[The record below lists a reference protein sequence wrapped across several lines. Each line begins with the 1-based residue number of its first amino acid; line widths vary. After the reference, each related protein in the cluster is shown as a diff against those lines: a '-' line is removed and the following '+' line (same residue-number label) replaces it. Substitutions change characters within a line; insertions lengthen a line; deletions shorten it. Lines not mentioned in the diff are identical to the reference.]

1 MSNSKDAVRKILD
14 AVKADK
20 RTSLTAPEG
29 KLVCDAYGIPVPK
42 EGVAKSAA
50 EAAKIAT
57 DMGFPVVMKIVS
69 PDILHKTEAGG
80 VMVGVKTAA
89 DAEKNY
95 ATILANAK
103 KYKADAKIEGIQVQQ
118 MLLGGQEVI
127 IGAVTDGSFGK
138 LVAFGLGGVLVEVLK
153 DITFRLAPATKED
166 ALSMLDGIQAHE
178 MLKGVRGS
186 DPANRDAI
194 ADIIVNVSKLI
205 TDFPEIAEM
214 DLNPVFATKSNAIA
228 ADVRIVVDFEP
239 KPPRP
244 RPNHDDIVRQ
254 MNRIM
259 KPKSVAVIGASA
271 ENGKIGNS
279 VMKNLINGGYKG
291 EIYPIHPKADEIM
304 GKKVYKSVKDVP
316 GEVDIAV
323 FAIPANFVAGALIEC
338 GEKKVV
344 GAILIPSG
352 YAETGN
358 IKGQEEIQA
367 IGQKYG
373 IRLMGPNIYGF
384 YYTHANLCATFC
396 TAYDVKGSAALSSQS
411 GGIGMAIIGFSR
423 SAKMGVSAI
432 VGLGNKSDIDE
443 DDLLTFFEQDDNTQI
458 IAQHCEDLKDGRA
471 FAEVAKRVSK
481 KKPIVVLKAGRTSA
495 GAKAASSHTGALA
508 GNDKI
513 YEDVFNQSG
522 VIRAR
527 SLRDMLEFARGIPVL
542 PTPKGENVVIITG
555 AGGSGVLLSD
565 ACIDNNLQ
573 ADDDPAGSR
582 CGVPQVHPAVRR
594 GRQPGR
600 HHRRRA
606 ADHLRQHRQAR
617 ARRPAH
623 PFADPRLLAHHRDA
637 ADGVCEEHGRGEERD
652 EGQGHREA
660 DRGLAGRRHRGR
672 GSRRLSLPERHRRLR
687 LLDRN
692 SGRGARR
699 EVQVGA
705 RRGPAVSVNSS
716 HSGMRAS
723 RGPGMRIPGSRCAR
737 TGMHGNQA
745 RFAFQPSRCH
755 RPIQRRGDGE
765 AGAGRQRIDHEIL
778 KSGMPARRPELQNL
792 DHADHHDGDRCR
804 EQPVPR
810 IGQAEASP
818 TRTKASACS
827 PSWPRS
833 ECGRKRG
840 GPSVAKVTAAAR
852 SQAMI
857 LRMMVIATG

>member
-1 MSNSKDAVRKILD
+1 MSNPKDAVRKVLD

-80 VMVGVKTAA
+80 VIVGVKTAG
-89 DAEKNY
+89 DAEKSY
-95 ATILANAK
+95 STILANAK
-103 KYKADAKIEGIQVQQ
+103 KYKSDAKIEGIQVQQ

-138 LVAFGLGGVLVEVLK
+138 LVAFGLGRVLVEVLK
-153 DITFRLAPATKED
+153 DITFRLAPATKQD

-186 DPANRDAI
+186 DPVNRDAI
-194 ADIIVNVSKLI
+194 TDIIVNVSRLI
-205 TDFPEIAEM
+205 SDFPEIAEM
-214 DLNPVFATKSNAIA
+214 DLNPVFATKTNSIA
-228 ADVRIVVDFEP
+228 ADVRIVVDFAP

-279 VMKNLINGGYKG
+279 VMKNLTNGGYKG
-291 EIYPIHPKADEIM
+291 EIYPIHPKAEEIL
-304 GKKVYKSVKDVP
+304 GKKVYKSVKDIP

-323 FAIPANFVAGALIEC
+323 FAIPASLVAGALIEC

-358 IKGQEEIQA
+358 MKGQEEIQA

-443 DDLLTFFEQDDNTQI
+443 DDLLTFFEQDDNTHI

-565 ACIDNNLQ
+565 ACIDNKLSLMTIPPDLDAAFRKFIPPFGAAGNPVDITGGEPPITYVNTVKLGLE
-573 ADDDPAGSR
+573 DPRIHALILGYWHTIVTPPMVFARNMVEVKNEMKAKGIEKPIVASLAGDIE
-582 CGVPQVHPAVRR
+582 VEE
-594 GRQPGR
+594 
-600 HHRRRA
+600 A
-606 ADHLRQHRQAR
+606 ADYLYQNGIVAY
-617 ARRPAH
+617 AYSTEIPVAVLG
-623 PFADPRLLAHHRDA
+623 AKYKWA
-637 ADGVCEEHGRGEERD
+637 
-652 EGQGHREA
+652 
-660 DRGLAGRRHRGR
+660 
-672 GSRRLSLPERHRRLR
+672 
-687 LLDRN
+687 
-692 SGRGARR
+692 RGA
-699 EVQVGA
+699 G
-705 RRGPAVSVNSS
+705 
-716 HSGMRAS
+716 
-723 RGPGMRIPGSRCAR
+723 
-737 TGMHGNQA
+737 
-745 RFAFQPSRCH
+745 
-755 RPIQRRGDGE
+755 
-765 AGAGRQRIDHEIL
+765 L
-778 KSGMPARRPELQNL
+778 L
-792 DHADHHDGDRCR
+792 
-804 EQPVPR
+804 
-810 IGQAEASP
+810 
-818 TRTKASACS
+818 
-827 PSWPRS
+827 
-833 ECGRKRG
+833 
-840 GPSVAKVTAAAR
+840 
-852 SQAMI
+852 
-857 LRMMVIATG
+857 

>member
-1 MSNSKDAVRKILD
+1 MSHSKDAVRKILD

-20 RTSLTAPEG
+20 RSSLTAPEG

-42 EGVAKSAA
+42 EGVAKSAT
-50 EAAKIAT
+50 EAVKLASG
-57 DMGFPVVMKIVS
+57 MGFPVVMKIVS

-80 VMVGVKTAA
+80 VMVGVKTA
-89 DAEKNY
+89 DDVEKNY

-103 KYKADAKIEGIQVQQ
+103 KYKSDAKIEGIQVQQ

-153 DITFRLAPATKED
+153 DITFRMAPATKED
-166 ALSMLDGIQAHE
+166 ALSMLDGIQAAE

-194 ADIIVNVSKLI
+194 AGIIVNVSQLI
-205 TDFPEIAEM
+205 TDFPEISEM
-214 DLNPVFATKSNAIA
+214 DLNPVFATKSDAIA
-228 ADVRIVVDFEP
+228 ADVRIVVDFDP

-271 ENGKIGNS
+271 ETGKIGNS

-291 EIYPIHPKADEIM
+291 EIYPIHPKADEIL
-304 GKKVYKSVKDVP
+304 GKKVYKSVKDIP

-323 FAIPANFVAGALIEC
+323 FAIPASLVAGALTEC

-358 IKGQEEIQA
+358 MKGQEEIQA

-565 ACIDNNLQ
+565 ACIDNKLSLMQIPPDLDAAFRKFIPPFGAAGNPVDITGGEPPITYVNTVKLGLE
-573 ADDDPAGSR
+573 DPRIHSLILGYWHTIVTPPMVFAKNMVEVKNAMKAKGIEKPIVASLAGDIE
-582 CGVPQVHPAVRR
+582 VEE
-594 GRQPGR
+594 
-600 HHRRRA
+600 A
-606 ADHLRQHRQAR
+606 ADYLYQNGIVAY
-617 ARRPAH
+617 AYSTEIPVAVLG
-623 PFADPRLLAHHRDA
+623 AKYKWA
-637 ADGVCEEHGRGEERD
+637 
-652 EGQGHREA
+652 
-660 DRGLAGRRHRGR
+660 
-672 GSRRLSLPERHRRLR
+672 
-687 LLDRN
+687 
-692 SGRGARR
+692 RGA
-699 EVQVGA
+699 G
-705 RRGPAVSVNSS
+705 
-716 HSGMRAS
+716 
-723 RGPGMRIPGSRCAR
+723 
-737 TGMHGNQA
+737 
-745 RFAFQPSRCH
+745 
-755 RPIQRRGDGE
+755 
-765 AGAGRQRIDHEIL
+765 L
-778 KSGMPARRPELQNL
+778 L
-792 DHADHHDGDRCR
+792 
-804 EQPVPR
+804 
-810 IGQAEASP
+810 
-818 TRTKASACS
+818 
-827 PSWPRS
+827 
-833 ECGRKRG
+833 
-840 GPSVAKVTAAAR
+840 
-852 SQAMI
+852 
-857 LRMMVIATG
+857 

>member
-1 MSNSKDAVRKILD
+1 MTHSKDAVRKILD

-57 DMGFPVVMKIVS
+57 GMGFPVVMKIVS

-89 DAEKNY
+89 DVEKNY

-103 KYKADAKIEGIQVQQ
+103 KYKSDAKIEGIQVQQ

-127 IGAVTDGSFGK
+127 VGAVTDGSFGK

-153 DITFRLAPATKED
+153 DITFRMAPATKDD

-205 TDFPEIAEM
+205 TDFPEISEM
-214 DLNPVFATKSNAIA
+214 DLNPVFATKKDAIA
-228 ADVRIVVDFEP
+228 ADVRIVVDFAP

-259 KPKSVAVIGASA
+259 KPKAVAVIGASA

-291 EIYPIHPKADEIM
+291 EIYPIHPNAESIM
-304 GKKVYKSVKDVP
+304 GKKAYKSVRDVP
-316 GEVDIAV
+316 GDIDVAV
-323 FAIPANFVAGALIEC
+323 FAIPAKFVAQALTEV
-338 GEKKVV
+338 GEKKIA
-344 GAILIPSG
+344 GAVLIPSG
-352 YAETGN
+352 FAETGN
-358 IKGQEEIQA
+358 VAGQEELVA
-367 IGQKYG
+367 IGRKYG
-373 IRLMGPNIYGF
+373 VRLMGPNIYGF
-384 YYTHANLCATFC
+384 YYTPKNLCATFC
-396 TAYDVKGSAALSSQS
+396 TAYDVQGKAALSSQS
-411 GGIGMAIIGFSR
+411 GGIGMAIIDFSR

-458 IAQHCEDLKDGRA
+458 IAQHCEDLKDGRG

-481 KKPIVVLKAGRTSA
+481 KKPIVMLKAGRTSM
-495 GAKAASSHTGALA
+495 GARAASSHTGALA

-513 YEDVFNQSG
+513 YDDVLRQSG

-527 SLRDMLEFARGIPVL
+527 SLRDMLDFTRGLPVM

-565 ACIDNNLQ
+565 ACVDNDLQLMAMPADLDAAFRKFIPPFGAAGNPVDITGGEPPKTYQNTVRLGLEDDRIHALILGYWHTIVTPPMVFAKLVVEVVEEFRAKGIDKPVVASL
-573 ADDDPAGSR
+573 AGDVEVEEASEYLYDHTIPAYPYNTETMVLALGAKYR
-582 CGVPQVHPAVRR
+582 WA
-594 GRQPGR
+594 
-600 HHRRRA
+600 RA
-606 ADHLRQHRQAR
+606 AG
-617 ARRPAH
+617 
-623 PFADPRLLAHHRDA
+623 LL
-637 ADGVCEEHGRGEERD
+637 
-652 EGQGHREA
+652 
-660 DRGLAGRRHRGR
+660 
-672 GSRRLSLPERHRRLR
+672 
-687 LLDRN
+687 
-692 SGRGARR
+692 
-699 EVQVGA
+699 
-705 RRGPAVSVNSS
+705 
-716 HSGMRAS
+716 
-723 RGPGMRIPGSRCAR
+723 
-737 TGMHGNQA
+737 
-745 RFAFQPSRCH
+745 
-755 RPIQRRGDGE
+755 
-765 AGAGRQRIDHEIL
+765 
-778 KSGMPARRPELQNL
+778 
-792 DHADHHDGDRCR
+792 
-804 EQPVPR
+804 
-810 IGQAEASP
+810 
-818 TRTKASACS
+818 
-827 PSWPRS
+827 
-833 ECGRKRG
+833 
-840 GPSVAKVTAAAR
+840 
-852 SQAMI
+852 
-857 LRMMVIATG
+857 